1 MLDLEN
7 NPIIAAVHGMEE
19 FATAL
24 ESAADVIFVL
34 NTNIFSV
41 SEYVTRGHAKGKH
54 IFFHADMTEGIAK
67 DSCGVE
73 FLAKSGADG
82 IVSTRANMLR
92 YAKEQGLATV
102 QRFFIIDAQSIK
114 TTVDSAKSVMPDF
127 IEIMPGIV
135 PKVIERIKG
144 SVSVPIIT
152 GGLIETKQEI
162 MDALGAGAAAVST
175 SNSKLWNS

>member
-1 MLDLEN
+1 MLNLEN

-19 FATAL
+19 FLQAL
-24 ESAADVIFVL
+24 QSTVDVIFVL
-34 NTNIFSV
+34 NTSIFSV
-41 SEYVTRGHAKGKH
+41 SDYVRLGHEKGKR

-82 IVSTRANMLR
+82 IVSTRAGMLR

-102 QRFFIIDAQSIK
+102 QRFFIVDAQSVK
-114 TTVDSAKSVMPDF
+114 TTIDSAKNVAPDC
-127 IEIMPGIV
+127 IEIMPGIL
-135 PKVIERIKG
+135 PKVITRIKE
-144 SVSVPIIT
+144 SLPMPVIT

-162 MDALGAGAAAVST
+162 LDALSAGAAAVST
-175 SNSKLWNS
+175 SKPTLWDM